1 MKQSDWWRTRDRS
14 GLTVIELVM
23 VCVII
28 GLVATWALPKFDIN
42 RYRAD
47 AAGRLV
53 RTLLQT
59 AQRNAITRQSDVLV
73 GFDVANNKM
82 RMVQDYNNNGMI
94 DSTDLVEYRGL
105 EEGAVFSPPAVLGI
119 SGVPVTR
126 AVHGLTPKAFTTVQ
140 GLTRNVIFGRDGS
153 ASGTVEIYVT
163 TRVGVDREYRG
174 ILLTQST
181 GRSDLYKWNGS
192 AWIQMTQ

>member
-1 MKQSDWWRTRDRS
+1 MKKIDGWRTRSRS
-14 GLTVIELVM
+14 GLTAIELVM

-53 RTLLQT
+53 RSLLQT

-73 GFDVANNKM
+73 GFDVTNNRM
-82 RMVQDYNNNGMI
+82 RLVQDYNNNGMI
-94 DSTDLVEYRGL
+94 DSTDLVQYRGL
-105 EEGAVFSPPAVLGI
+105 EEGAVFAAPAVPGI
-119 SGVPVTR
+119 NGTAVPR
-126 AVHGLTPKAFTTVQ
+126 PVHGITSKAFTTVQ
-140 GLTRNVIFGRDGS
+140 GLKYNVVFGRDGS

-163 TRVGVDREYRG
+163 MRVGVDREYRG

-181 GRSDLYKWNGS
+181 GRSDLYKWNG
-192 AWIQMTQ
+192 AKWLQMTQ